1 MIGAYLKLEAEKAG
15 KVKGPVRDRDGT
27 KEGSIALLTVEHGIV
42 SPRDAATGMAR
53 GKRQHQPI
61 SFTKEADGTSPL
73 FAQFIGTNEMLKTVD
88 FFFFG
93 QESPSPLSA
102 GREALLYR
110 ISLKK
115 AFVSRL
121 ELVGLTDE
129 AAKDANRFPLT
140 ERISL
145 VYDQIRWE
153 WTTPK
158 ASFDDVFNSTASS

>member
-1 MIGAYLKLEAEKAG
+1 MIGAYLKLEADKAG
-15 KVKGPVRDRDGT
+15 VVKGPVQDRDKT
-27 KEGSIALLTVEHGIV
+27 KQGSIALLTVEHAIV
-42 SPRDAATGMAR
+42 SPRDVATGMAR
-53 GKRQHQPI
+53 GKRQHQSI
-61 SFTKEADGTSPL
+61 SFTKETDGTSPL
-73 FAQFIGTNEMLKTVD
+73 FAQFIGTNELLKTVD

-93 QESPSPLSA
+93 QEGPSPLTA
-102 GREALLYR
+102 GRETLLYR

-145 VYDQIRWE
+145 VYDSIRWE
-153 WTTPK
+153 WTTPTK
-158 ASFDDVFNSTASS
+158 SFDDVFNSASS

>member
-1 MIGAYLKLEAEKAG
+1 MIGAYLRLDAEKAG
-15 KVKGPVRDRDGT
+15 ELKGPVRDRDRI

-42 SPRDAATGMAR
+42 SPRDVATGMAR

-61 SFTKEADGTSPL
+61 SFTKESDGTSPL
-73 FAQFIGTNEMLKTVD
+73 FAQFIGNNELLKTVD

-93 QESPSPLSA
+93 PEGQSPLNA
-102 GREALLYR
+102 GREVLLYR

-121 ELVGLTDE
+121 ELVGRTDE
-129 AAKDANRFPLT
+129 AARDANRFPLT

-158 ASFDDVFNSTASS
+158 AAFEDVFNSSSS